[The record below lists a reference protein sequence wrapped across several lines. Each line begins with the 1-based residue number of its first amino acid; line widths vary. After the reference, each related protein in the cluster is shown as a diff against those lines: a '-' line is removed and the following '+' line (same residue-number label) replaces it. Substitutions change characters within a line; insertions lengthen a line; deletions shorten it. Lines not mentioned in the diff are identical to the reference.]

1 MFFPNNNYICSA
13 ICLHICC
20 IMIKHYILN
29 TMKSTY
35 KKHPAIHVEGLVTI
49 GWDNILTTLSK
60 ALSGK
65 NTIAI
70 DCYTSV
76 QYEELKSQFSKLDSI
91 LFIDTKD
98 LFIPEAKARQ
108 LTERF
113 MTGDVLFGYVS
124 NISLSEYF
132 DAGKLASARDA
143 IKKAVGN
150 VVVFGYGAQLV
161 SECDVLVY
169 ADMPR
174 WEIIQRMRRQEVTG
188 LGVDNRKEPFSF
200 QYKRGYFN
208 DWRLL
213 DKHKRSIYPKVDYW
227 LDTVI
232 REEPKMIDRETFYS
246 GMNKAAVSP
255 FRVVPFFDPAPWGGQ
270 WMKDVCGLD
279 SSKPNYGWCF
289 DCVPEENSLLLEV
302 DDVLFEMPSVNLVY
316 TKSRELLGEPV
327 ESRFGKEFP
336 IRFDFLDTVKGGNLS
351 LQVHPTTQYVHENFG
366 LNYTQDESYYIVD
379 AREDAHVYLGL
390 KTGIDNNSLINDLE
404 KAQEGNGFV
413 FDAEKY
419 INKFPARKHDHFL
432 IPAGTIHC
440 SGVDAVVLEISSTP
454 NLFTFKL
461 WDWQRLG
468 LDGKPRPINVQRG
481 KDVIDWRRDTGYAR
495 QKLVNRFEIVA
506 EGDGWKEEKTGLHRN
521 EFIETRRHTFSKSVI
536 HYTDESVN
544 VLNLVDGE
552 EAIVESPSNAFESM
566 IVHYAE
572 TFIVPACVGEYTIRP
587 YGRSEGRECMT
598 LKASVRI

>member
-1 MFFPNNNYICSA
+1 ME
-13 ICLHICC
+13 
-20 IMIKHYILN
+20 
-29 TMKSTY
+29 STY
-35 KKHPAIHVEGLVTI
+35 KKHPAIQVEGLAVT
-49 GWDNILTTLSK
+49 GWDNILS
-60 ALSGK
+60 ALSNTTSER

-70 DCYTSV
+70 ECYV
-76 QYEELKSQFSKLDSI
+76 GVLYDELKTQFSKLDSV

-98 LFIPEAKARQ
+98 LFISEEKARQ

-124 NISLSEYF
+124 NVSLSEYF
-132 DAGKLASARDA
+132 DAEKLASARNA
-143 IKKAVGN
+143 IKSAAGN
-150 VVVFGYGAQLV
+150 VVIFGYGAQLV
-161 SECDVLVY
+161 SDSDVLLY

-174 WEIIQRMRRQEVTG
+174 WEIIQRMRNQQVTG
-188 LGVDNRKEPFSF
+188 LGVDNSKEPYSI

-213 DKHKRSIYPKVDYW
+213 DKHKRSIYSKVDYW

-232 REEPKMIDRETFYS
+232 SGEPKMIDKETFYA
-246 GMNKAAVSP
+246 GMNKAAASP

-270 WMKDVCGLD
+270 WMKEVCDLD
-279 SSKPNYGWCF
+279 PSKPNYGWCF
-289 DCVPEENSLLLEV
+289 DCVPEENSLLLNV
-302 DDVLFEMPSVNLVY
+302 DNVIFEMPSMNLVY
-316 TKSRELLGEPV
+316 TKSREVLGEPV

-351 LQVHPTTQYVHENFG
+351 LQVHPTTQYVHDNFG
-366 LNYTQDESYYIVD
+366 IHYTQDESYYIVD
-379 AREDAHVYLGL
+379 AKEDANVYLGL
-390 KTGIDNNSLINDLE
+390 KPGINNKSMIDDLE
-404 KAQEGNGFV
+404 KAEEGNGFI

-419 INKFPARKHDHFL
+419 VNKFPTKKHDHFL

-440 SGVDAVVLEISSTP
+440 SGINAVVLEISSTP
-454 NLFTFKL
+454 NIFTFKL
-461 WDWQRLG
+461 WDWARLG

-481 KDVIDWRRDTGYAR
+481 KEVIDWGRDTEYAK
-495 QKLVNRFEIVA
+495 QKLINRFEVIA

-521 EFIETRRHTFSKSVI
+521 EFIETRRHIFTKTVT

-552 EAIVESPSNAFESM
+552 EAIVESPTRAFEPM

-572 TFIVPACVGEYTIRP
+572 TFIIPASVGEYTIRP
-587 YGRSEGRECMT
+587 HGRSEGKECMT
-598 LKASVRI
+598 LKASVRV